1 MLYILVRITSV
12 NYMNKKNI
20 LFFFFC
26 AIAVLMSYSPV
37 KALYSSNKS
46 EYYSHIALIPL
57 VSIYLIFQKRKEI
70 FAKQNYSFFRGII
83 LLSIGVILYLVGRI
97 TGIQLE
103 KNDYASLIMLSVV
116 IFINGAFILFYG
128 LQAFRAALFPLLFL
142 IFVIPIPAVLM
153 DHIIYF
159 LQVGSTEFTNLL
171 FMISGVPF
179 VRDGFA
185 FNLPNVSIEVAK
197 QCSGI
202 RSGLALFITALLAGH
217 LFLKSNW
224 RKFILVLC
232 SIPIAMFKNGIR
244 IVTLSLLGNYVD
256 PRILSSS
263 LHKDGGIPFFILGLL
278 VMAPILF
285 FLRKTEKN

>member
-1 MLYILVRITSV
+1 MAAQIKELCTRR
-12 NYMNKKNI
+12 NI
-20 LFFFFC
+20 FFLLFL
-26 AIAVLMSYSPV
+26 AIAFLMSFAPV

-57 VSIYLIFQKRKEI
+57 VSIYLIFQKRQEI

-83 LLSIGVILYLVGRI
+83 FLLIGVTLYISGRI
-97 TGIQLE
+97 IGIQLE
-103 KNDYASLIMLSVV
+103 KNDFASLIMLSVV
-116 IFINGAFILFYG
+116 IFTNGAFILFYG

-179 VRDGFA
+179 VRDGFV

-202 RSGLALFITALLAGH
+202 RSSLALFITALLAGH
-217 LFLKSNW
+217 LFLKTNW
-224 RKFILVLC
+224 KKFILVIC
-232 SIPIAMFKNGIR
+232 IIPIAMFKNGIR
-244 IVTLSLLGNYVD
+244 IITLSLLGNYVD
-256 PRILSSS
+256 PRILASS
-263 LHKDGGIPFFILGLL
+263 LHKEGGLPFFILGLAL
-278 VMAPILF
+278 LAPILF
-285 FLRKTEKN
+285 FLRKTENKKM

>member
-57 VSIYLIFQKRKEI
+57 VSIYLIFQERKEI
-70 FAKQNYSFFRGII
+70 FAKQNYSFFRGIL

-97 TGIQLE
+97 IGIQLE

>member
-1 MLYILVRITSV
+1 MAAQIKELCTRR
-12 NYMNKKNI
+12 NI
-20 LFFFFC
+20 FFLLFL
-26 AIAVLMSYSPV
+26 AIAFLMSFAPV

-57 VSIYLIFQKRKEI
+57 VSIYLIFQKRQEI

-83 LLSIGVILYLVGRI
+83 FLLIGVKLYFSGRI
-97 TGIQLE
+97 IGIQLE
-103 KNDYASLIMLSVV
+103 KNDFASLIMLSVV
-116 IFINGAFILFYG
+116 IFTNGAFILFYG

-179 VRDGFA
+179 VRDGFV

-202 RSGLALFITALLAGH
+202 RSSLALFITALLAGH
-217 LFLKSNW
+217 LFLKTNW
-224 RKFILVLC
+224 KKFILVIC
-232 SIPIAMFKNGIR
+232 IIPIAMFKNGIR
-244 IVTLSLLGNYVD
+244 IITLSLLGNYVD
-256 PRILSSS
+256 PRILASS
-263 LHKDGGIPFFILGLL
+263 LHKEGGLPFFILGLAL
-278 VMAPILF
+278 LAPILF
-285 FLRKTEKN
+285 FLRKTENKKM